1 MREKLRTRWEQSA
14 LKAWAEGKLCL
25 SRGKKLV
32 FNLVIIALAGVWL
45 WGLAGWPL
53 PTAEM
58 AFRRLERQCLV
69 PRSELV
75 FAATEPERYQFVV
88 SSNDKTVTALDGT
101 EISMDNWQFVGV
113 TEHLAVVAEVAQK
126 GVGGYDSGLEHYVRD
141 GTPLLLPLGKDQW
154 SPLRGYWITEEQKP
168 GEVNYTYHGMTPLV
182 LLDVPEEARRVGLSL
197 ELHTG
202 VETLPYETEALPYE
216 AVCWDMGG
224 GVWLVG
230 AFREDEARPD
240 RFAEGSYTLRLY
252 DEAGTLLLER
262 EGAIPEPL

>member
-45 WGLAGWPL
+45 WGLAGYPL

-75 FAATEPERYQFVV
+75 FAATEPEHYEFVV
-88 SSNDKTVTALDGT
+88 SPNDKTVTALDGT
-101 EISMDNWQFVGV
+101 KISMENWQFVGV
-113 TEHLAVVAEVAQK
+113 TEHVAVVAEVERR
-126 GVGGYDSGLEHYVRD
+126 GLERYGSGLKGYARD
-141 GTPLLLPLGKDQW
+141 GNPLLLPLGGSRW
-154 SPLRGYWITEEQKP
+154 SPLRGYWVTEEEENGQAA
-168 GEVNYTYHGMTPLV
+168 YTYHEMTPLV
-182 LLDVPEEARRVGLSL
+182 LLDVPEEARRVELSL

>member
-1 MREKLRTRWEQSA
+1 MREKLRARWEQS
-14 LKAWAEGKLCL
+14 KWKTWAERLPRLRWL
-25 SRGKKLV
+25 SRGKKLAL
-32 FNLVIIALAGVWL
+32 NLVLIAVAGLWL
-45 WGLAGWPL
+45 WGLAGYPL

-75 FAATEPERYQFVV
+75 FAATEPEHYEFVV
-88 SSNDKTVTALDGT
+88 SPNDKTVTALDGT
-101 EISMDNWQFVGV
+101 KISMENWQFVGV

-182 LLDVPEEARRVGLSL
+182 LLDVPEEARRAEVSL

-202 VETLPYETEALPYE
+202 EEILPYE

-230 AFREDEARPD
+230 VFREDQVRPD
-240 RFAEGSYTLRLY
+240 RFAGGTYTLRLY
-252 DEAGTLLLER
+252 DETGDLLLDRER
-262 EGAIPEPL
+262 AIPEPL